1 MRTLVYAAAAVQLL
15 FWAGVASA
23 NGLADGPR
31 SATSVVLDQHQF
43 QSPGEGAQLPTP
55 ALGGSM
61 NGSQMGDMGD
71 QGDQGEM
78 GDQGDMGDQG
88 EMGDQG
94 DDDDKAVVPEPA
106 TMVLVGIGLAGLVM
120 PRRSKRG

>member
-1 MRTLVYAAAAVQLL
+1 
-15 FWAGVASA
+15 
-23 NGLADGPR
+23 
-31 SATSVVLDQHQF
+31 
-43 QSPGEGAQLPTP
+43 
-55 ALGGSM
+55 M
-61 NGSQMGDMGD
+61 NGSQVGDMGD
-71 QGDQGEM
+71 QGDMGNQGDQGEM

-106 TMVLVGIGLAGLVM
+106 TMMLVGIGLAGLVM